1 MDSRLNIALVGI
13 GRFGKKYYKNI
24 LKDKRYNLNSIFR
37 KKNFKKKIF
46 QKLSDRNIKSNK
58 IASAVIVTPVE
69 THYRISKFFIKRKI
83 PIILEKP
90 AAKNPKEIKSLIKLS
105 KKNNTSVIVNYSDLF
120 NENFNFLISKKK
132 LIGKIKYI
140 EADFGKYSEQYKNKK
155 QTPADDWLPHPLSLI
170 LKIFKN
176 ISKIKVISN
185 QIKTKNYS
193 LFQKIHIDFKTTQK
207 IRGKIIFSNTRKIK
221 RRNLILYGE
230 KGFLSYDGYNKKN
243 NFILTKKK
251 ISPKKNY
258 LSPMENVL
266 DTLYKKSIKKS
277 FYSNLKLSLEIGKI
291 LHTIRKKT

>member
-1 MDSRLNIALVGI
+1 MDTRLNIALVGF
-13 GRFGKKYYKNI
+13 GRFGKKYYQNI
-24 LKDKRYNLNSIFR
+24 LKDKRFNLNSIFR
-37 KKNFKKKIF
+37 KKYYKKKIF
-46 QKLSDRNIKSNK
+46 QTLSDKNIKNNK
-58 IASAVIVTPVE
+58 IVSAVIVTPVE

-90 AAKNPKEIKSLIKLS
+90 AAKNPKEIKSLINLS

-120 NENFNFLISKKK
+120 NGNFNFLIEKKK

-140 EADFGKYSEQYKNKK
+140 EANFGKYSEKYKNKK
-155 QTPADDWLPHPLSLI
+155 QTPAKDWLPHPLSLI
-170 LKIFKN
+170 LKLFKN
-176 ISKIKVISN
+176 ISKVKVISN
-185 QIKTKNYS
+185 NIKIKNNS
-193 LFQKIHIDFKTTQK
+193 LFQKIYIEFKTKQK
-207 IRGKIIFSNTRKIK
+207 IDGKIIFSNTQKRK

-230 KGFLSYDGYNKKN
+230 KGIINYDGYNNNN

-251 ISPKKNY
+251 TFPSKNY

-266 DTLYKKSIKKS
+266 NTLYKKSTKKS